1 MQKEIR
7 KKWKSEQGTS
17 IFFGLLLFLVVSILS
32 VVMLNAA
39 VSTIKSV
46 ESDKGAEQN
55 YLTCSSAAKLL
66 QKEIIDSKVI
76 KIEKKISYTGTGVPS
91 TETIWE
97 VKSSAGT
104 AVSSFGTVLKDS
116 IQEFQQKNPAAE
128 EVLKKTYKISVPSY
142 TVEEDFAGD
151 SFAATIEWEL
161 RPSESVDAYDI
172 LLRVSCGEK
181 EDVCRI
187 FVSLSGAI
195 AKETT
200 TAGGDGT
207 NAQIVTTNTN
217 TYSWTT
223 KDIIYG
229 TQERS
234 TENAS

>member
-1 MQKEIR
+1 MRKEIR
-7 KKWKSEQGTS
+7 KKWKSEQGAS

-46 ESDKGAEQN
+46 ESDKKTEQN

-66 QKEIIDSKVI
+66 QKEIVASQVM
-76 KIEKKISYTGTGVPS
+76 KIEKTTTYTGNGMPS
-91 TETIWE
+91 TETTWE
-97 VKSSAGT
+97 AKSSAGT
-104 AVSSFGTVLKDS
+104 AVSSFGTTLKDS
-116 IQEFQQKNPAAE
+116 IQEFQQKNPASE
-128 EVLKKTYKISVPSY
+128 NVLKKTYKISVPSY

-161 RPSESVDAYDI
+161 HPSTSEGYDI
-172 LLRVSCGEK
+172 FLRVSCGEK
-181 EDVCRI
+181 EDACRI
-187 FVSLSGAI
+187 LVTLSGTV

-200 TAGGDGT
+200 TVSGNGT
-207 NAQIVTTNTN
+207 NAQIVTTNTS